1 MKKVDNIRVRVEY
14 VVELSGFEIPQ
25 ELFDQ
30 LESLERIDM
39 TSDALMLGFPNVLD
53 WLSENIEEKDAF
65 EWSYEIEEISATE

>member
-1 MKKVDNIRVRVEY
+1 
-14 VVELSGFEIPQ
+14 
-25 ELFDQ
+25 
-30 LESLERIDM
+30 M

>member
-30 LESLERIDM
+30 LEPLERIDM

-53 WLSENIEEKDAF
+53 WLSEKIKDG
-65 EWSYEIEEISATE
+65 IGNMKLMK

>member
-1 MKKVDNIRVRVEY
+1 MEY
-14 VVELSGFEIPQ
+14 VVEKSDFEIPE
-25 ELFDQ
+25 ELFDEMKD
-30 LESLERIDM
+30 LESIDM

>member
-1 MKKVDNIRVRVEY
+1 MKKVDNIRVKVEY
-14 VVELSGFEIPQ
+14 VVELSDFEIPQ

-39 TSDALMLGFPNVLD
+39 TSDALMLRFPNVLD
-53 WLSENIEEKDAF
+53 WLSENIKEKDAF